1 MYHLVCLGC
10 LMDPAGFQREFGDV
24 SKALVHDLT
33 EALVAA
39 WNDKA
44 TALDQHSL
52 TFLVCE
58 TRRPH

>member
-1 MYHLVCLGC
+1 
-10 LMDPAGFQREFGDV
+10 MDPAGFQRELGDV
-24 SKALVHDLT
+24 PKALVHDLT

-39 WNDKA
+39 WNDEA

-58 TRRPH
+58 TQRPH